1 MENALPIPTEKKA
14 VFAKVREFV
23 ENYMSAYDSSHDW
36 SHIQRVTS
44 NGLRIF
50 LGEKEINP
58 WFTESLDPTA
68 IFMGCLMHDV
78 GDHKYVTGVPNPN
91 EISDALVSLGVD
103 AQLAM
108 KVQEIGTWVSYS
120 KEAKDPETSHAMLKK
135 HPELRIVQDADRLD
149 AIGAVGVG
157 RCFTYHGAKGTGSM
171 QYSIDH
177 YDEKLLKLE
186 TMMKTE
192 TGTKLARERTGVLR
206 MIKEAWEKET
216 ELAF

>member
-14 VFAKVREFV
+14 LFAKVREFV
-23 ENYMSAYDSSHDW
+23 EIYMSAYDSSHDW

-50 LGEKEINP
+50 LGEKETNP
-58 WFTESLDPTA
+58 SFTATLDTTA
-68 IFMGCLMHDV
+68 IFLGCLIHDV
-78 GDHKYVTGVPNPN
+78 GDYKYVTGIPNPN
-91 EISDALVSLGVD
+91 EISDALVKLGAD
-103 AQLAM
+103 AELAM

-120 KEAKDPETSHAMLKK
+120 KEVKNPEITKAMLEK

-171 QYSIDH
+171 QNSIDH
-177 YDEKLLKLE
+177 YDEKLLKIE
-186 TMMKTE
+186 YMMKTE
-192 TGTKLARERTGVLR
+192 TGTKMAKERTEILR